1 MVFTNVYNP
10 RALVDRKHEYQ
21 KTIVRKGATL
31 GANCTIVCGI
41 TVGSYAFVGAGAV
54 VRETLPDFA
63 LIVGNPGR
71 QIGWISAYGE
81 KLKLPLKGEATDICP
96 YTGDI

>member
-1 MVFTNVYNP
+1 MVLQWCLQTFII

-21 KTIVRKGATL
+21 KTIVRKGAI

-71 QIGWISAYGE
+71 Q
-81 KLKLPLKGEATDICP
+81 
-96 YTGDI
+96 